1 MSTNPFVLPASEYKR
16 NLNLVE
22 AYFDQNAFFLHRS
35 TGKPLE
41 TCKQF
46 IKEQL
51 GRNGKFPLKNPPVL
65 ALKQVSSGNRERVD
79 ESFLGYIQEVVETDR
94 ILSPSM
100 VCYERPE
107 VVKSTSAAYIEGGIN
122 SRKAAKKEMFNA
134 RIAGDHVLEY
144 IKDCEQ
150 NAKKIGINSVSG
162 MHGFSGNILYVKSGH
177 SSLTSM
183 CRTATG
189 YGNANNEKLITG
201 SRHYWSPDITL
212 SNILAIVTN
221 TDYDQLEAAM
231 IEYRLHYPDTHET
244 MRCIERSTSLYW
256 RNDAELAKIAEFVD
270 KLTPLERAA
279 FVYIGDLY
287 HLMQYNESFVREF
300 MDSFILG
307 TSTIN
312 LPIDKFDEVLNSQDD
327 DTKALTNYLNA
338 DLFNTYVDESGK
350 EQSKTREYLKK
361 HEPDSYARL
370 ATTAASI
377 KAALIHYTPFIK
389 AFLVPKILPPTVAN
403 IKSIVRRT
411 ALASDTD
418 STIFTTQ
425 EWVKWYTGTYDRT
438 KEGDGIWYTM
448 TYIATQCIIHVLAQ
462 FSANMGV
469 SPSDLHRL
477 SMKNEYA
484 FPVFALT
491 SRAKHYFA
499 FMSAREGNVYS
510 EYDMEIKGVALRS
523 SIVPI
528 SVIKRAKQL
537 MEDILTTADK
547 GEQFSAKQWFHEVW
561 TYEQD
566 IRQSIEK
573 GEPKYLKSA
582 QIKEAYKN
590 MESSPYQQYLLWEE
604 VFAPKYGSTPPPPY
618 SAIKVPLEI
627 GNKTEMKAWV
637 AAIEDKELAKRLAKF
652 LNDRERDK
660 ITTLM
665 LPTAL
670 MTASGMP
677 KEVMQV
683 INIRKLT
690 FEILESFYL
699 LLECLGLHVVDS
711 KFRRLVSDIY
721 EPNVDIPKLEDRS
734 RELVS

>member
-1 MSTNPFVLPASEYKR
+1 MSDNPFVLPVSEYKR
-16 NLNLVE
+16 NLDIVG
-22 AYFDQNAFFLHRS
+22 AYFEQNAFFLHRQ
-35 TGKPLE
+35 TGQPIEKC
-41 TCKQF
+41 TAF
-46 IKEQL
+46 IKTQVS
-51 GRNGKFPLKNPPVL
+51 RSGKFPIKNPPVL
-65 ALKQVSSGNRERVD
+65 ALKQVSPGNRERVD
-79 ESFLGYIQEVVETDR
+79 ETFLGYIQEVVETNR

-107 VVKSTSAAYIEGGIN
+107 VNKSTSAAYIEGGIN
-122 SRKAAKKEMFNA
+122 GRKAAKKEMFNA

-150 NAKKIGINSVSG
+150 NAKKIAINAVSG

-212 SNILAIVTN
+212 SNILAICTN
-221 TDYDQLEAAM
+221 TDYDQLQDAM
-231 IEYRLHYPDTHET
+231 ERYSIHYPSTDET

-256 RNDAELAKIAEFVD
+256 RNDNELTKLAQFVD
-270 KLTPLERAA
+270 KLKPIERAA

-287 HLMQYNESFVREF
+287 HLMQYNESFVRGF
-300 MDSFILG
+300 MDSFIKDNRPK
-307 TSTIN
+307 S
-312 LPIDKFDEVLNSQDD
+312 IDLETADSILKAQDD

-338 DLFNTYVDESGK
+338 SLFNTYVDDKGK
-350 EQSKTREYLKK
+350 EQSKTREYLREN
-361 HEPDSYARL
+361 EPSNYIQL
-370 ATTAASI
+370 AITASSI
-377 KAALIHYTPFIK
+377 SETLKDYTPFIK

-403 IKSIVRRT
+403 IRSIIRRT

-438 KEGDGIWYTM
+438 PEGDGIWYTM

-469 SPSDLHRL
+469 SPGDLHRL

-528 SVIKRAKQL
+528 NVIKRAKEL
-537 MEDILTTADK
+537 MTEILTAADK
-547 GEQFSAKQWFHEVW
+547 GEQFSVKRWFHEVW
-561 TYEQD
+561 SYEQD
-566 IRQSIEK
+566 IKQSIEK

-582 QIKEAYKN
+582 QIKESYKN
-590 MESSPYQQYLLWEE
+590 MGSSPYQQYLLWEE
-604 VFAPKYGSTPPPPY
+604 VFAPKYGSTTPPPY

-627 GNKTEMKAWV
+627 SNKTEMKAWLSS
-637 AAIEDKELAKRLAKF
+637 IEDKELAKRLAKF
-652 LNDRERDK
+652 LADRERDK
-660 ITTLM
+660 LTTLM

-670 MTASGMP
+670 MSATGMP

-683 INIRKLT
+683 VNVRKLT

-721 EPNVDIPKLEDRS
+721 EPSVDVPKLEDRS

>member
-1 MSTNPFVLPASEYKR
+1 MSSNPFVLPAQEYKR
-16 NLNLVE
+16 DLDIVG
-22 AYFDQNAFFLHRS
+22 AYVTQTSFFLHRQ
-35 TGKPLE
+35 TGRPLE

-46 IKEQL
+46 IRGQL
-51 GRNGKFPLKNPPVL
+51 RKDGKFPLKNPPVL
-65 ALKQVSSGNRERVD
+65 ALKQISPGNRERVD
-79 ESFLGYIQEVVETDR
+79 ESFLGYIQEVVDTNR

-107 VVKSTSAAYIEGGIN
+107 VNKSTSAAYIEGGIKG
-122 SRKAAKKEMFNA
+122 RKVAKGEMFDA
-134 RIAGDHVLEY
+134 RQAGDFVLEY

-150 NAKKIGINSVSG
+150 NAKKIGINAVSG

-221 TDYDQLEAAM
+221 TDYEQLQAAM
-231 IEYRLHYPDTHET
+231 QQYRLHYPNVEET
-244 MRCIERSTSLYW
+244 MQCIVRSTSLYW
-256 RNDAELAKIAEFVD
+256 RNDNELKKIADFVE
-270 KLTPLERAA
+270 KLEPIERAA

-300 MDSFILG
+300 MDAFILG
-307 TSTIN
+307 TQTIY
-312 LPIDKFDEVLNSQDD
+312 LPVDKFDEVLKSQDD

-338 DLFNTYVDESGK
+338 DLFTTYMDETGK
-350 EQSKTREYLKK
+350 EQSKTRDYLKK
-361 HEPDSYARL
+361 HEPENYAKL
-370 ATTAASI
+370 AITAASI
-377 KAALIHYTPFIK
+377 KEALVHYTPFIR

-403 IKSIVRRT
+403 IRSIIRRT

-438 KEGDGIWYTM
+438 KPGDGIWYTM

-469 SPSDLHRL
+469 SPGDLHRL

-499 FMSAREGNVYS
+499 FMSAREGNVYA

-528 SVIKRAKQL
+528 NIILRAKQL
-537 MEDILTTADK
+537 MEEILTTADK
-547 GEQFSAKQWFHEVW
+547 GEQFSVKQWLREVW
-561 TYEQD
+561 RYEQD

-582 QIKEAYKN
+582 QIKESYKN

-604 VFAPKYGSTPPPPY
+604 VFAPKYGNTPPPPY

-627 GNKTEMKAWV
+627 NNKTEMKSWL
-637 AAIEDKELAKRLAKF
+637 AAIEDKELASRLAKY
-652 LNDRERDK
+652 LNDRNRDK
-660 ITTLM
+660 LTTLM

-670 MTASGMP
+670 MTATGMP

-721 EPNVDIPKLEDRS
+721 EPGEEIDYEKLA
-734 RELVS
+734 